1 MASRSIPSAVL
12 LLLSFVAGYVDGCTY
27 LALFGL
33 FVAQVTASFVL
44 TGAQLVAPSCG
55 IVVKLVGIPVFFLA
69 GMAAT
74 VIVKSVERRARDA
87 LPPTLGLEAV
97 LLTCLLISW
106 LVSSPFRGP
115 HLPAALSASLCG
127 LSAMGVQSA
136 LVRLLLQDSPST
148 NVMTT
153 NTTQFAIDT
162 TELVLAW
169 SSKHR
174 APTDTNAEA
183 EHTEVLKR
191 WTRHWSMML
200 GFFLG
205 TLAGAG
211 AYVRLDL
218 WCVLLPIAIIGT
230 LLAWATASNKIPT
243 GQRPRRLL

>member
-1 MASRSIPSAVL
+1 MVPRSIPSGVL
-12 LLLSFVAGYVDGCTY
+12 PLLSFVAGYVDGCTY

-33 FVAQVTASFVL
+33 FVAQVTGSFVL
-44 TGAQLVAPSCG
+44 TGAQFVTPSPG
-55 IVVKLVGIPVFFLA
+55 VLVKLVGIPVFFLA
-69 GMAAT
+69 GMATT
-74 VIVKSVERRARDA
+74 VIVSSVERRARDA
-87 LPPTLGLEAV
+87 LPPALALEAV
-97 LLTCLLISW
+97 LLTCLLLSW
-106 LVSSPFRGP
+106 IAESPFRGP
-115 HLPAALSASLCG
+115 NLPAVLSTSLCG

-136 LVRLLLQDSPST
+136 LVRLLVQGSPST

-169 SSKHR
+169 SSKR
-174 APTDTNAEA
+174 SAPSDTRPEA
-183 EHTEVLKR
+183 EHTEMLRR
-191 WTRHWSMML
+191 WTKHWSVML

-230 LLAWATASNKIPT
+230 LLVWATAANKIRT
-243 GQRPRRLL
+243 GHRPWHLL